1 MTTLTFLTIIRNDDY
16 YIDFKDR
23 VQRALDLNLM
33 SLFNLKLLD
42 KVEFL
47 FVDWGSKVPLSR
59 FIKVEK
65 NNVRCFRCRYLNVQI
80 HIYSNF
86 YQRTHLLG
94 FPAP

>member
-42 KVEFL
+42 KVEFFCGL
-47 FVDWGSKVPLSR
+47 G
-59 FIKVEK
+59 IKSST
-65 NNVRCFRCRYLNVQI
+65 F
-80 HIYSNF
+80 
-86 YQRTHLLG
+86 
-94 FPAP
+94 